1 MPDDHFRSN
10 ERPASMMPMS
20 GNRPAAS
27 SATQEPSPALSDKVK
42 EDVGAAQETL
52 KIATSNA
59 AEQTKGAASGQVNFA
74 VRQVQ
79 GIARAFEKAGAELE
93 GSDQAEVGRYTKQIG
108 QSVDRF
114 AKKMEG
120 KDIGEIATIA
130 EGFGRQQ
137 PLAFLGMAAIAGLAA
152 SRFLTASAN
161 RTTAG
166 SITPSETSREHATTG
181 GAKNV

>member
-1 MPDDHFRSN
+1 MPDYHFRSN
-10 ERPASMMPMS
+10 DVPAALKPMS
-20 GNRPAAS
+20 HDRPAAS
-27 SATQEPSPALSDKVK
+27 SEVRDPSPALSDKVK
-42 EDVGAAQETL
+42 EDMGAAQETL
-52 KIATSNA
+52 KTAANNA
-59 AEQTKGAASGQVNFA
+59 AEQAKGAASGQVNFA

-93 GSDQAEVGRYTKQIG
+93 DSDQAEVGRYTKQIG
-108 QSVDRF
+108 HSVDRF

-137 PLAFLGMAAIAGLAA
+137 PLAFLGMAVMAGLAA

-166 SITPSETSREHATTG
+166 SITPSETSPDHATTG